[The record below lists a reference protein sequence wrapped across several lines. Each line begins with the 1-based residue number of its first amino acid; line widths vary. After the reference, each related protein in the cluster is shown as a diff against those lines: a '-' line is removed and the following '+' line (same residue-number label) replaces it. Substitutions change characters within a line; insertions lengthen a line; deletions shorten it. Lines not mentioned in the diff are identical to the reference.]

1 MTWAARLD
9 CHKKNP
15 GRGRTQRAVVLPR
28 ARARRFDRR
37 AGRGTFAHMHG
48 VVMGEGEVR
57 VGGGRFRAFT
67 GVTPGPR
74 TAPRIVSGASASA
87 LCLVSSLRGRP
98 GGSSE
103 MSVFKD

>member
-1 MTWAARLD
+1 M
-9 CHKKNP
+9 
-15 GRGRTQRAVVLPR
+15 GRSASPRAR

-57 VGGGRFRAFT
+57 VEGGGRFRAFT

-74 TAPRIVSGASASA
+74 TAPSIVSGASASA
-87 LCLVSSLRGRP
+87 LCLVSSLHGRP
-98 GGSSE
+98 GESSE
-103 MSVFKD
+103 ISFLRTEASQPVQRLVNPLT

>member
-1 MTWAARLD
+1 MGSPAGLPQEKPRERSHAT
-9 CHKKNP
+9 
-15 GRGRTQRAVVLPR
+15 GRSASPR
-28 ARARRFDRR
+28 ARTPLRQTCRERDFCTHARCRD
-37 AGRGTFAHMHG
+37 GRGG
-48 VVMGEGEVR
+48 GEGR
-57 VGGGRFRAFT
+57 GGRFRAFT